1 MMEGWYQIHE
11 WCQPPEW
18 HKYLKDAFAEFQMVL
33 HDEQREELNKA
44 TIIPDQHDIVLFAAQ
59 LDATHR
65 VATSQK
71 NGPGYA
77 SRIEPLLMSTVYFS
91 NILRQHHPELSS
103 IIWGTISSTMMIIA
117 KSKSYYEAA
126 SNLFMKIGH
135 LYPREADCQLLLIYY
150 DNTAE
155 IYKLLGTFYT
165 SVICCCKYV
174 VEAVQRPGYA
184 QVARSLLESRDQE
197 FKQHLDNIRNC
208 RETFDRVLV
217 LAKADS
223 EKLRPELL
231 NSVSTHDYTRPF
243 KQARGKHYIGTT
255 EWVFKTPQYQRW
267 LYGESRVLLCFGKR
281 GSGKTI
287 VTSSIIE
294 HIQNDKSSLGCTL
307 LYLFVPSNGNGSLKT
322 RTFLESILRQCIQ
335 GLEIIPKVVI
345 DNVRRLRSIG
355 DFYTLFRQVTST
367 HQKLYILVDGLD
379 EYDVEDQ
386 QNAVKLLATLVSTH
400 ENIHLFLTSRADLR
414 EEIQRNFEE
423 LEQLPLDCEATYRDI
438 EIYVQ
443 GFLDRALDTG
453 ELRLDDPTL
462 ALEIKLTLT
471 EGSQGSFLWVCE
483 KLREICLQRSHES
496 IQHILSNI
504 RSGITESV
512 TQVKGH
518 QLAQLPMDTSS
529 KYTSVF
535 DRSLDETGDDSTRLT
550 SEIPQDMAKVEV
562 AESTYT
568 SAIPNSQAYIQEFV
582 GSLFKVSE
590 QPDVDTLERIAELLP
605 NLLRGFALSLGGE
618 RSGAENLEVMK
629 FIHASRGK
637 IVERFVQYYIRDR
650 DDGVS
655 LRRSSSD
662 MSLATKIDQWSPE
675 LVTEDP
681 NLMTA
686 PPPPDTVAFGDPD
699 QTEIENE
706 DGNDD
711 VQVAKY
717 REIVAE
723 SAAFRWLQ
731 CRLNREIDMDS
742 SKANVMHAISSK
754 IRETLHSAPESRLIS
769 RHRGPRVFETTFA
782 STWDP
787 LAFVRGQEYVEEP
800 GDALA
805 RAIVLVQGVDG
816 NTQALSCS
824 EYLSR
829 TWHMC
834 GEDLMSLIKQVVQ
847 SYVGTVYTVILFDN
861 TKLTAWLESSGYLSL
876 KVVGVVDTIAEI
888 GEMYGWMTV
897 ALSDAPTKAIIRAT
911 PILDIHPDR
920 DGNIFRATFSC
931 RPNGPLEASD
941 GQCWWDLFRNPTIV
955 CGFPVRCRQPAAPKG
970 LEVTLPTLGGLLGA
984 KRLTI
989 IGDLLLLRGFCTM
1002 VVPTSYAGDT
1012 VRWHVLF
1019 NEDGS
1024 RIASTDDRI
1033 HDVAGD
1039 FRLAK
1044 HLTPSVLETRR
1055 HIIGWCRD
1063 VRNFAG
1069 NNPQSAV
1076 APCLEISK
1084 KAQGTKG
1091 AQYKVR
1097 KSGLARPESRFA
1109 FDRITV
1115 SGGQFLTA
1123 GGSVAIGKKDRP
1135 ARAVKATDYHKQ
1147 LDWVEKRHVV
1157 LYDCHDRCG
1166 WLVDGLSALLH
1177 LTRAWIAHR
1186 REQDKPVE
1194 FEDDDIIEA
1203 RPPLAY
1209 TGRRAAYSLLTN
1221 EDNMALRIYEKR
1233 RTRVEEISRKGK
1245 EKEEETILKTTRTWH
1260 EFPDLVGDI
1269 CQTLGLLF
1277 DIQTDTKTL
1286 DGINFKIRRSPR
1298 RNLEGWDFHDV
1309 ATNADPLWPKAASL
1323 HEWGWGW
1330 VDLVR
1335 GINAVVL
1342 FGNGF
1347 GDIIQPGRSPTS
1359 AGPTEGSTENTSC
1372 THWATLPKRQDLL
1385 ATTTAVLED
1394 IMNETHQED
1403 RPRPLFQLHSGIY
1416 WHSPDRVFDGCQC
1429 NTQASESTS
1438 TNVSKAWGQRK
1449 QQHICDRIQVLLPT
1463 HFPSLHQADL
1473 RSPALPLPKHGAAI
1487 FGHSFQLRLK
1497 WPVEAGSTPRVMQPT
1512 EPVEMTITSPEGE
1525 RVHESNITSS
1535 TSNSE
1540 ARTASTSSR
1549 VPEGSSSQT
1558 STVASSVTA
1567 PSTAAPTD
1575 TAPSSRKRRDR
1586 FQSLLPGRWRKGRKG

>member
-103 IIWGTISSTMMIIA
+103 IIWGTISSTMMWRRFNA
-117 KSKSYYEAA
+117 
-126 SNLFMKIGH
+126 L
-135 LYPREADCQLLLIYY
+135 
-150 DNTAE
+150 
-155 IYKLLGTFYT
+155 
-165 SVICCCKYV
+165 
-174 VEAVQRPGYA
+174 
-184 QVARSLLESRDQE
+184 VARSLLESRDQE

-223 EKLRPELL
+223 
-231 NSVSTHDYTRPF
+231 
-243 KQARGKHYIGTT
+243 G
-255 EWVFKTPQYQRW
+255 
-267 LYGESRVLLCFGKR
+267 

-847 SYVGTVYTVILFDN
+847 SYVVILFDN

-1123 GGSVAIGKKDRP
+1123 GGSVAIGKKDRS

-1157 LYDCHDRCG
+1157 LYNCHDRCG

-1429 NTQASESTS
+1429 NTQASESTI

-1449 QQHICDRIQVLLPT
+1449 QQHICDRIRVLLPT

-1487 FGHSFQLRLK
+1487 FGHSFQFRLK
-1497 WPVEAGSTPRVMQPT
+1497 WPVEAGSTPRVMQST

-1525 RVHESNITSS
+1525 RVHESNMTSS

-1575 TAPSSRKRRDR
+1575 TAPSSRKRRDG